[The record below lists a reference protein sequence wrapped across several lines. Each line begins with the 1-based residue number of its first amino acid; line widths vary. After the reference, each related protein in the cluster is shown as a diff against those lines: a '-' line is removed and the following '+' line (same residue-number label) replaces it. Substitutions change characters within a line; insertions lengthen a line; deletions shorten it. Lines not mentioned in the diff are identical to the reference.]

1 MATTVVCERYAKTVL
16 TGDDEVLTLSHDL
29 GAGTKTLHDYT
40 NTNYQVPV
48 GKKFLIHSVF
58 WSASDTSAGNITISQ
73 GAVIDTMGTTIQ
85 DLRYPGESNGNFSLF
100 APVSAGNYITCQ
112 GSAGHMSISIT
123 GVLTD
128 A

>member
-16 TGDDEVLTLSHDL
+16 TGDDEVLTLNYEI
-29 GAGTKTLHDYT
+29 GAGTKSLHDYT
-40 NTNYQVPV
+40 DTNYQVPV

-58 WSASDTSAGNITISQ
+58 WINSEATAGNMKISQ
-73 GAVIDTMGTTIQ
+73 GAVLDTLGTVMHN
-85 DLRYPGESNGNFSLF
+85 LRYTGNSNGNFSLF
-100 APVSAGNYITCQ
+100 APVSAGNYITCS
-112 GSAGHMSISIT
+112 GSAGHQAISIT